1 MNTHQIRET
10 AAHFNEVHD
19 FDMAAA
25 LHLSQIV
32 IRHAH
37 LVQLARREAQD
48 PQLVLPLEEATQ

>member
-1 MNTHQIRET
+1 MNAHQIRET
-10 AAHFNEVHD
+10 AAHFNEAHD